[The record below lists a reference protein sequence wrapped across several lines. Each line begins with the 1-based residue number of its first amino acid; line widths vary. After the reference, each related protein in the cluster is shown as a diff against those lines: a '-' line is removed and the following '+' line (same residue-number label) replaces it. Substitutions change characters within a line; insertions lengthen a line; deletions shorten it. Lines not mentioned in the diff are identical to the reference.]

1 MGYRSDVTAVFYTT
15 DKEKFPTLKLFID
28 ENFPEELAGNLK
40 PLDSDTYFGYSFD
53 DPDVKWYESYSEVI
67 GFNTFVDKFNKLAE
81 NTHWGYELVRI
92 GEEENDI
99 ELDGNEH
106 CDNVLSVSRIVNFNL

>member
-28 ENFPEELAGNLK
+28 ENFPEDLAGNLK

-67 GFNTFVDKFNKLAE
+67 GFNDFVVKFNNLAE
-81 NTHWGYELVRI
+81 DTHWGYEFVRI

-99 ELDGNEH
+99 ESDGNEH